1 MTEDEAA
8 RGLPT
13 FPDLHDARR
22 DPGLHHLR
30 RCHRRYRRRPNQTQ
44 HMACEPRRP
53 ICTCRPV
60 NTNDENRR
68 AELARRMVAAEI
80 EDALTYR
87 ADEQPTAEHMDL
99 ATLMHDVATSGDAEH
114 VLIEVTAIAG
124 EAIMRL
130 SRELGE
136 DPRATLEWIASTR
149 EWRRPR

>member
-1 MTEDEAA
+1 V
-8 RGLPT
+8 
-13 FPDLHDARR
+13 
-22 DPGLHHLR
+22 
-30 RCHRRYRRRPNQTQ
+30 
-44 HMACEPRRP
+44 
-53 ICTCRPV
+53 V

-87 ADEQPTAEHMDL
+87 ADERPTAEHMDL

-130 SRELGE
+130 SRDLGE

>member
-1 MTEDEAA
+1 V
-8 RGLPT
+8 
-13 FPDLHDARR
+13 
-22 DPGLHHLR
+22 
-30 RCHRRYRRRPNQTQ
+30 
-44 HMACEPRRP
+44 
-53 ICTCRPV
+53 V
-60 NTNDENRR
+60 NTKDENRW
-68 AELARRMVAAEI
+68 AELARRIVAAEV

-99 ATLMHDVATSGDAEH
+99 TALMDAVVTSSDAGH

-136 DPRATLEWIASTR
+136 DPRATLDWIASTR

>member
-1 MTEDEAA
+1 V
-8 RGLPT
+8 
-13 FPDLHDARR
+13 
-22 DPGLHHLR
+22 
-30 RCHRRYRRRPNQTQ
+30 
-44 HMACEPRRP
+44 
-53 ICTCRPV
+53 V

-87 ADEQPTAEHMDL
+87 ADERPTAEHMDL